1 MRLNYLLPCCSRLV
15 RPYGGG
21 GPGEA
26 EAGGGAGPG
35 GCVPEPM
42 APLQYPL
49 YKQQL
54 AATAAHHYP
63 GSPRFTPRAAGGLG
77 HPPPPEPRQPMVR
90 SYDDADIVRRS
101 DNSVV
106 VHSAHAQT
114 HATETLPRLK
124 VKPVAKIIASTRAR
138 PEPQEAGAEQ
148 DWEQVGV
155 AAANC

>member
-1 MRLNYLLPCCSRLV
+1 MRLNYQLPCCSRLV

-77 HPPPPEPRQPMVR
+77 PPPEPRQPMVR